1 MVQNFVTKTDL
12 LLPKTLNFLED
23 GNISTPTNSLD
34 IIKSPVPTR
43 SGRRPAKVMVSGFHQ
58 DVDSIIKQLHK
69 LQFAEYNDWSVAVS
83 LGNGEILKL
92 LMRYFS

>member
-12 LLPKTLNFLED
+12 LLPKTLNFIED

-69 LQFAEYNDWSVAVS
+69 LQFAEYNDWTVAVS

>member
-23 GNISTPTNSLD
+23 GNISTSTNSLD
-34 IIKSPVPTR
+34 IIKSPVPTQ

-69 LQFAEYNDWSVAVS
+69 LQFAEYKDGRVAVS

>member
-23 GNISTPTNSLD
+23 GNISTSTNSLD
-34 IIKSPVPTR
+34 IIKSPVPTQ

>member
-23 GNISTPTNSLD
+23 GNISTPSNSLD
-34 IIKSPVPTR
+34 IIKSPVPNPE
-43 SGRRPAKVMVSGFHQ
+43 GRRAAKVMVSGFHQ

-69 LQFAEYNDWSVAVS
+69 LEFAEYNDWSVAVS
-83 LGNGEILKL
+83 LDNGEILKL

>member
-12 LLPKTLNFLED
+12 LLPKTLNFIED

-34 IIKSPVPTR
+34 IIKSPVPTPE
-43 SGRRPAKVMVSGFHQ
+43 GRRAAKVMVSGFHQ

-69 LQFAEYNDWSVAVS
+69 VEFAEYNDWSIAVS

-92 LMRYFS
+92 LLRYFS

>member
-1 MVQNFVTKTDL
+1 MVQNFVTNTDL

-43 SGRRPAKVMVSGFHQ
+43 SGRRAAKVMVSGFHQ

-69 LQFAEYNDWSVAVS
+69 LQFAEYNDWTVAVS

>member
-12 LLPKTLNFLED
+12 LLPKTLNFIED

-92 LMRYFS
+92 LLRYFS

>member
-23 GNISTPTNSLD
+23 GNISTSTNSLD
-34 IIKSPVPTR
+34 IIKSPVPTQ

-83 LGNGEILKL
+83 LGNGQILKL

>member
-1 MVQNFVTKTDL
+1 MVQNFVTNTGL

-92 LMRYFS
+92 LLRYFS